1 MILMDKNFLGNFREV
16 LRLFDRELFFQ
27 NVSSC
32 CGGVTLAQCHTL
44 LEIENNDKISVTEL
58 SGNLLLDKSTTSR
71 TVDSLVKSGFVKRSI
86 PSNNRRITSLYLTEA
101 GKKTCQDI
109 NWNNEKYLEDSLS
122 QLSDI
127 EKKEL
132 LRLFD
137 KITNNMINIRKNSSE
152 NYDSAC

>member
-1 MILMDKNFLGNFREV
+1 MDKNFLRNFREV

-27 NVSSC
+27 NISSC

-44 LEIENNDKISVTEL
+44 LEIENNDKITVTEL

-71 TVDSLVKSGFVKRSI
+71 TVDGLVKSGFVERSV
-86 PSNNRRITSLYLTEA
+86 PSSNRRITFLNLTEA
-101 GKKTCQDI
+101 GKKTCKDI
-109 NWNNEKYLEDSLS
+109 KWNNEKFLEDSLL

-132 LRLFD
+132 LRLFN
-137 KITNNMINIRKNSSE
+137 KITTSMIQLRKNSSD
-152 NYDSAC
+152 NYGKVC

>member
-1 MILMDKNFLGNFREV
+1 MDKDFLHRFREI

-44 LEIENNDKISVTEL
+44 LEIENNEEITITEL
-58 SGNLLLDKSTTSR
+58 AGNLLLDKSTTSR
-71 TVDSLVKSGFVKRSI
+71 TVESLVRSGYVERNI
-86 PSNNRRITSLYLTEA
+86 PPANRRITTLNLTES
-101 GKKTCQDI
+101 GKNTCNDI
-109 NWNNEKYLEDSLS
+109 KWNNEKFLKDSLS
-122 QLSDI
+122 QLSKN

-137 KITNNMINIRKNSSE
+137 KITSNMIEMRKNSSDTYG
-152 NYDSAC
+152 NVC

>member
-1 MILMDKNFLGNFREV
+1 MDKNFLGNFREV

-44 LEIENNDKISVTEL
+44 LEIENNDKITVTEL

>member
-1 MILMDKNFLGNFREV
+1 MDKNFLRNFREV

-27 NVSSC
+27 NISSC

-44 LEIENNDKISVTEL
+44 LEIENNDKITVTEL